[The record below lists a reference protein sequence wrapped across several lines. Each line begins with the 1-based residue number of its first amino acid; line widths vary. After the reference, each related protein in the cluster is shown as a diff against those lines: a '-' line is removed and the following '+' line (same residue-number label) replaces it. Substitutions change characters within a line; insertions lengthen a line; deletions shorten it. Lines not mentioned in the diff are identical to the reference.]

1 MMTLAVFMSWDI
13 GQYMYYNYFL
23 PVCDVMHA
31 EMNLSFEI
39 NQTTFLHG
47 QKSREKNLN
56 IFRTKVAF

>member
-1 MMTLAVFMSWDI
+1 
-13 GQYMYYNYFL
+13 
-23 PVCDVMHA
+23 MHV